1 MMTHRI
7 SMHQVGTSS
16 QRARYLM
23 SAFARLG
30 NIALF
35 LALLATAIVAAVLGR
50 I

>member
-1 MMTHRI
+1 MTDRI
-7 SMHQVGTSS
+7 STHQVGTSS

-23 SAFARLG
+23 SLFARLG
-30 NIALF
+30 NITIF